1 MIAICFW
8 KSNAS
13 SYTFH
18 NFKNIVKNCHL
29 VSSHEFT
36 CVSLSSFSGLIGIDE
51 CKVES
56 MEPNYLQNS
65 LFSLEENFEL
75 RVQKKNGGKSEGA
88 ECTRQGGK

>member
-1 MIAICFW
+1 M
-8 KSNAS
+8 
-13 SYTFH
+13 
-18 NFKNIVKNCHL
+18 
-29 VSSHEFT
+29 
-36 CVSLSSFSGLIGIDE
+36 DE

-88 ECTRQGGK
+88 ECTRQGGKWNGSKQISDGPDYFNVIFRCKQKRIHLQKNFCCEFSY